1 MEQFGADRV
10 MWGTDYPPTL
20 NGGTYRQLLDWV
32 RRHCAFLSEDQKAAI
47 VGRTAERFLKAAAGY
62 G

>member
-1 MEQFGADRV
+1 

-32 RRHCAFLSEDQKAAI
+32 RRHCAFLSDEQRAAV
-47 VGRTAERFLKAAAGY
+47 VGRTAERFLEAAIA
-62 G
+62 